1 MCLLLNCCVLS
12 DPKNRTYNSRFT
24 VLAIISHIDP
34 PLTGAATCCCLLCAR
49 DERWFQCAGAQTAGW
64 TAPTIRDRYITPLSF
79 QHSDGWLSFGILW
92 QTSALR
98 VDLIPSL
105 LLSEQNISYRQRSH
119 VLLLG
124 VWVHFKQNDYK
135 WLVFFLSWNVLSNSA
150 HATACQYM
158 CYIGRGGYVI
168 GLLCLSVFKQDKP
181 KLMDTFEG
189 IFDQGCVLAQERTH
203 HILTVICIHM
213 LDSGWGICPNCK

>member
-1 MCLLLNCCVLS
+1 MFYQIQ
-12 DPKNRTYNSRFT
+12 KKEQHNSRFT

-124 VWVHFKQNDYK
+124 VGFISSKMIINGSFCFYQKGFLEMYCQIVHMQLHVNICVT
-135 WLVFFLSWNVLSNSA
+135 LA
-150 HATACQYM
+150 EE
-158 CYIGRGGYVI
+158 VI
-168 GLLCLSVFKQDKP
+168 GLLCLSVFKQE
-181 KLMDTFEG
+181 MDGYFWRNIWPG
-189 IFDQGCVLAQERTH
+189 MRLGPGNNPSH
-203 HILTVICIHM
+203 S
-213 LDSGWGICPNCK
+213 DSDLHPYPGLGFRDLF